1 VIGRGISGG
10 RAPYRNAKGK
20 KEGVMEMKRS
30 KTIIRG
36 ILICALVVLPLFSTY
51 AAEKQLPTGAP
62 SKIIIQPPQ
71 ATKQIKLLPDLI
83 VERVWL
89 DDEGFIN
96 FQLKNAGQGEIP
108 DKEHRQGMVR
118 VTFGNKYEDFSFT
131 RSVKTRPAVDP
142 KGLLKKPKGVVLY
155 NTGIKVKE
163 RLTIKVVV
171 DSLVK
176 IAEANDQ
183 NNQGMLLAPAVG
195 ALKAKGKE
203 VQPVSPEVGR
213 EIAQKEKLKTL
224 DGEGPEG
231 GGGEEKPDLLISD
244 LFIYGVPIPRDDG
257 GYSMSW
263 GYAATYIFNG
273 GEEQEDIK
281 FRVPVLNRGSRDF
294 CGAIA
299 ITVYS
304 ITSPGPSPVGIIT
317 PVVTIPQL
325 EGYFF
330 DVILHQSEQIAQGK
344 LSPGGRYEFKAKI
357 KYFDGT
363 VWKTATS
370 SCWVTL
376 TLTRPHPVVQAIP
389 KAMTLT
395 SEPNL
400 TGTVFYEAGVS
411 TENIEVGGGSFKRH
425 GFISFDLTPLREKL
439 EQWRS
444 QGGRTFEIKSA
455 TLTLDEY
462 DSDSYSGGILFDWLN
477 YGTSLDPGDY
487 MGPVYSNLYTFSSAP
502 GIHTIEGLN
511 TYVRDHLFVR
521 NADRIQFRLRPL
533 HQNDDFCVRF
543 RKPCQL
549 MVVIEAK

>member
-1 VIGRGISGG
+1 
-10 RAPYRNAKGK
+10 
-20 KEGVMEMKRS
+20 MKRS
-30 KTIIRG
+30 KSIVIGSMII
-36 ILICALVVLPLFSTY
+36 ALVVLPLFSY

-62 SKIIIQPPQ
+62 SKIIQPPQ
-71 ATKQIKLLPDLI
+71 ATKPIKLLPDLI

-89 DDEGFIN
+89 DDQGFIN
-96 FQLKNAGQGEIP
+96 FQLKNSGQGEIP
-108 DKEHRQGMVR
+108 TSEHQQGMVR
-118 VTFGNKYEDFSFT
+118 ITYGNKYEDFSFT
-131 RSVKTRPAVDP
+131 RSIKTKLPVDP
-142 KGLLKKPKGVVLY
+142 KGLLKKPKGVVQY
-155 NTGIKVKE
+155 NTGIKVEE
-163 RLTIKVVV
+163 RLTVKVVV
-171 DSLVK
+171 DSLAK

-183 NNQGMLLAPAVG
+183 NNQGTLLAPATGV
-195 ALKAKGKE
+195 LKAKGKE

-213 EIAQKEKLKTL
+213 EIAQKEKLKPL

-231 GGGEEKPDLLISD
+231 EEEEEKPDLQISD

-281 FRVPVLNRGSRDF
+281 FRVPIVNRGSRDF

-317 PVVTIPQL
+317 PIVTIPQS

-330 DVILHQSEQIAQGK
+330 EVVLHQSEQIAQGK

-370 SCWVTL
+370 SCWVIL

-400 TGTVFYEAGVS
+400 TGTVFYNAGVS
-411 TENIEVGGGSFKRH
+411 TEIIEVGGGSFKRH

-455 TLTLDEY
+455 TLTLDQY
-462 DSDSYSGGILFDWLN
+462 YYSRSDILFDWLD

-487 MGPVYSNLYTFSSAP
+487 MGPQYTNLYTFPAAE
-502 GIHTIEGLN
+502 GIHTIENLGV
-511 TYVRDHLFVR
+511 YVNDQFFVK
-521 NADRIQFRLRPL
+521 NADRIQFRLRP
-533 HQNDDFCVRF
+533 VREDRDAYVGF

-549 MVVIEAK
+549 RVNIEPK